1 MNGHTNHQGQPQRPS
16 LPKKMQPR
24 KSKEIE
30 GVMTDGQGDSSLPKK
45 MQPRKSNKNRRSND
59 RQGDRHF
66 IKYREGVFRV
76 IIASLYSKIRSPPS
90 YRTL

>member
-1 MNGHTNHQGQPQRPS
+1 MQPRKSKKIEGVMIDRQGDSS

-30 GVMTDGQGDSSLPKK
+30 GVMI
-45 MQPRKSNKNRRSND
+45 D

-66 IKYREGVFRV
+66 IKYGEGVFRV